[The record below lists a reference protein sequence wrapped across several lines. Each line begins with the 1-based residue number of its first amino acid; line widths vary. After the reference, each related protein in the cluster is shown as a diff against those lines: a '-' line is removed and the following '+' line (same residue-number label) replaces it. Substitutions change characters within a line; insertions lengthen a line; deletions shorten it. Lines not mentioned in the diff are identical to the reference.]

1 MKTKTIFFLSALL
14 ALVACSNG
22 EDTTMSEPTVTDGMA
37 QTITFNLT
45 ASHPDDAAQTRAVK
59 QTWESGD
66 AIFVFFTG
74 VSAPRHLKMTF
85 DGTVWTSAEYNGATL
100 TPGALE
106 LKNGD
111 TGTMRAIFLPFG
123 SAATVSA
130 SGTSFTFSTTY
141 YTYYATATLDYT
153 VTDNEVSGAFNM
165 TIPDDY
171 VQFFIADSNPV
182 DGLYTLGTDAV
193 IPTGVASIAA
203 DGTIT
208 ETSDK
213 TSADDM
219 TGYAY
224 SGGYLFSG
232 KLTTWDFGTNYY
244 FAKTKTDDNTRA
256 DYLVTGQTLTSHS
269 AINLPAHENENQ
281 TGHDGHIHLP
291 HPNHPTDNTKKWQPV
306 GKDITVHLAGKYG
319 RTVDLGD
326 WYTCNLDQSLPEAPG
341 NALNHDG
348 AAAISDILPTYD
360 EMNAILNRRFANSQ
374 DRTYVPTWFGMT
386 IHGQYGH
393 VCKTTEGGFLF
404 FPQGAAGYWVGQND
418 MVEFDGQQITDARG
432 RGLECLVRLKKK

>member
-14 ALVACSNG
+14 ALVACSNW
-22 EDTTMSEPTVTDGMA
+22 EDTIMSEPTVTDGMA

-74 VSAPRHLKMTF
+74 VAAPKHLKMTY
-85 DGTVWTSAEYNGATL
+85 DGSVWTSAEYNGATL
-100 TPGALE
+100 TPGALG
-106 LKNGD
+106 LNNGD
-111 TGTMRAIFLPFG
+111 TGTMRAIYLPFG

-153 VTDNEVSGAFNM
+153 VTNNEVSGAFNM

-193 IPTGVASIAA
+193 IPTGVASIAV

-213 TSADDM
+213 TAADDM

-232 KLTTWDFGTNYY
+232 KLTTWDFDTNYY

-269 AINLPAHENENQ
+269 AINLPANN
-281 TGHDGHIHLP
+281 DR
-291 HPNHPTDNTKKWQPV
+291 KWQPV
-306 GKDITVHLAGKYG
+306 GKDITVHLAGKY
-319 RTVDLGD
+319 RRAYIDLGD
-326 WYTCNLDQSLPEAPG
+326 WYTCNLNQSLPEAPG
-341 NALNHDG
+341 NALNHEG
-348 AAAISDILPTYD
+348 ANDISDILPTYD
-360 EMNAILNRRFANSQ
+360 EMNVLLPRRLAN
-374 DRTYVPTWFGMT
+374 TYVPTWFEMT

-393 VCKTTEGGFLF
+393 VCTTTEGGFLF
-404 FPQGAAGYWVGQND
+404 FPQGAGTEGYWVGQND
-418 MVEFDGQQITDARG
+418 MVNFGNKNITDARG
-432 RGLECLVRLKKK
+432 RGIECLVRLKKK